1 MIDRD
6 RELLAF
12 LARVNTGM
20 GRATIRLMNLHDGY
34 LPADQLRELS
44 DVLRCLAADLT
55 AHADELDGPSYP
67 MVIDAARWSSASS
80 SRFSPSR

>member
-20 GRATIRLMNLHDGY
+20 GRATVWLMDNLHDGR
-34 LPADQLRELS
+34 LPPGQLRELS

-55 AHADELDGPSYP
+55 ARADELDGHTLAPAAP
-67 MVIDAARWSSASS
+67 FAIDA
-80 SRFSPSR
+80 P